1 MLWGALLR
9 WPQDTVTHSP
19 MGLSQDGLGGTLSC
33 GGCSLGSQS
42 LDNPLTTTPPLVE
55 TCAPSQ
61 PGCTPIYRADFWG
74 SLDPSSPVPFGEGL
88 RLSGEGLRAEHTLQ
102 AREHSSGKAH
112 WEGRATVR
120 RNLPLTAQAVPGH
133 MLHPQELAQG

>member
-1 MLWGALLR
+1 MAPGHR
-9 WPQDTVTHSP
+9 H
-19 MGLSQDGLGGTLSC
+19 TLSH
-33 GGCSLGSQS
+33 GIVPGRVGRDTELWWVLTWEQS